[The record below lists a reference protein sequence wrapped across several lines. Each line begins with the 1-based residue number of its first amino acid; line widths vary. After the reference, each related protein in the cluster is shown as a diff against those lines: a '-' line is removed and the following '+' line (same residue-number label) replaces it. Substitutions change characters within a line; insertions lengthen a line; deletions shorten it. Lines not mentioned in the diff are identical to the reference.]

1 MERFAEQEFAHTAI
15 DGEVCQAVQIV
26 TDPGTQISVN
36 ALRSNAQ
43 RVAQGE
49 ANPPFAEV
57 ERENSTESS
66 FRSYCIHSLPL
77 IIGSEFKEH
86 GSMEGAAEVST
97 TIEPPP
103 RAYES
108 EPERPLQAM
117 PEQPWQVRIGVTVLA
132 WSAAIAML
140 YYGQIFFIT
149 VITAVIIAF
158 LLDPVVGFFMR
169 IRLSR
174 GAASFVVCSLAV
186 SLLYL
191 AGVALVTELSGLTE
205 ELPQYSERISQLID
219 QGVTRIDEMEKA
231 SAAAVLPRR
240 LRPDAPGDPAAGKN
254 RRGVKKPEPNAV
266 QEVRIQKE
274 ATPIYLFAYQ
284 YLRSIYPALL
294 MASFVPFLV
303 YFMLSW
309 RDHLRVRFLSLYQG
323 VSRDAAHR
331 GWLKIA
337 DVARAYVLG
346 NFFLGLIVGVASA
359 IFFASVNIPYW
370 PLIGPVSGFLSLVPY
385 LGLPLA
391 ILPPVIASLPVHSD
405 PAMYLFIA
413 SVVAILHLLALNL
426 IYPKIVGSRVHL
438 NPLAVTIALMFW
450 GTLWGG
456 VGLLYAVPITAGL
469 KAVCDSV
476 DHLAPYGKLLG
487 D

>member
-1 MERFAEQEFAHTAI
+1 MSALIQSPPADLEP
-15 DGEVCQAVQIV
+15 DLK
-26 TDPGTQISVN
+26 ISV
-36 ALRSNAQ
+36 
-43 RVAQGE
+43 V
-49 ANPPFAEV
+49 
-57 ERENSTESS
+57 
-66 FRSYCIHSLPL
+66 
-77 IIGSEFKEH
+77 K
-86 GSMEGAAEVST
+86 AAS
-97 TIEPPP
+97 
-103 RAYES
+103 
-108 EPERPLQAM
+108 
-117 PEQPWQVRIGVTVLA
+117 QPWEVRIGVSVLA
-132 WSAAIAML
+132 LSASIALL
-140 YYGQIFFIT
+140 YYGQTFFIT

-205 ELPQYSERISQLID
+205 ELPLYSERISQLID
-219 QGVTRIDEMEKA
+219 QGVGKIDEMEKA

-240 LRPDAPGDPAAGKN
+240 LRPDGQLDAVAASKN
-254 RRGVKKPEPNAV
+254 KRGAKKPEPNAV

-274 ATPIYLFAYQ
+274 PTPIYLFAYD

-309 RDHLRVRFLSLYQG
+309 RDHLRVRFLSLYKG
-323 VSRDAAHR
+323 DSRDAASR
-331 GWLKIA
+331 GWLRIA

-346 NFFLGLIVGVASA
+346 NFLLGLIVGLASA

-391 ILPPVIASLPVHSD
+391 ILPPVIAALPVHSD
-405 PAMYLFIA
+405 PAMYLFISA
-413 SVVAILHLLALNL
+413 VVAILHLLALNL

-456 VGLLYAVPITAGL
+456 VGLLFAVPITAGL

>member
-1 MERFAEQEFAHTAI
+1 M
-15 DGEVCQAVQIV
+15 
-26 TDPGTQISVN
+26 
-36 ALRSNAQ
+36 
-43 RVAQGE
+43 
-49 ANPPFAEV
+49 
-57 ERENSTESS
+57 
-66 FRSYCIHSLPL
+66 
-77 IIGSEFKEH
+77 
-86 GSMEGAAEVST
+86 
-97 TIEPPP
+97 
-103 RAYES
+103 
-108 EPERPLQAM
+108 
-117 PEQPWQVRIGVTVLA
+117 TVLA
-132 WSAAIAML
+132 WAAAVALL
-140 YYGQIFFIT
+140 YYGQMFFIT
-149 VITAVIIAF
+149 VLTAVIIAF

-174 GAASFVVCSLAV
+174 GVASFVVCSLAV
-186 SLLYL
+186 SLLYV

-205 ELPQYSERISQLID
+205 ELPQYSERISQLVD
-219 QGVTRIDEMEKA
+219 HAVSRVDEAEK
-231 SAAAVLPRR
+231 SAASMLLPRR
-240 LRPDAPGDPAAGKN
+240 LRADGQPETANPAANAQAKKQQRN
-254 RRGVKKPEPNAV
+254 RKPEPVV

-274 ATPIYLFAYQ
+274 PTPIYQFAYE

-309 RDHLRVRFLSLYQG
+309 RDHLRGRFLSMFGGQARA
-323 VSRDAAHR
+323 SASR
-331 GWLKIA
+331 GWNKIA

-346 NFFLGLIVGVASA
+346 NFFLGLIVGVASGV
-359 IFFASVNIPYW
+359 FFASVNIPYW

-391 ILPPVIASLPVHSD
+391 IVPPLLAALPVHTD

-426 IYPKIVGSRVHL
+426 VYPKIVGSRVHL
-438 NPLAVTIALMFW
+438 NPLAVTLALMFW

-456 VGLLYAVPITAGL
+456 IGLLFAVPITAGI

-476 DHLAPYGKLLG
+476 DNLNSYGKLLG

>member
-1 MERFAEQEFAHTAI
+1 MSAVIQTSPPGLEPEPNRFAASTDEFA
-15 DGEVCQAVQIV
+15 V
-26 TDPGTQISVN
+26 PS
-36 ALRSNAQ
+36 S
-43 RVAQGE
+43 
-49 ANPPFAEV
+49 ANVP
-57 ERENSTESS
+57 S
-66 FRSYCIHSLPL
+66 
-77 IIGSEFKEH
+77 
-86 GSMEGAAEVST
+86 
-97 TIEPPP
+97 
-103 RAYES
+103 
-108 EPERPLQAM
+108 
-117 PEQPWQVRIGVTVLA
+117 QPWEVRIGVTVLA
-132 WSAAIAML
+132 WSAAIALL
-140 YYGQIFFIT
+140 YYGQMFFIT

-219 QGVTRIDEMEKA
+219 QGVSKIDEMEKA

-240 LRPDAPGDPAAGKN
+240 LRTDAPPDLAVGNGKN
-254 RRGVKKPEPNAV
+254 KRIAKKPEPNAV
-266 QEVRIQKE
+266 QEVRIQRE
-274 ATPIYLFAYQ
+274 PTPIYLFAYS
-284 YLRSIYPALL
+284 YLRRIYPALL

-323 VSRDAAHR
+323 HAREAASR

-346 NFFLGLIVGVASA
+346 NFFLGLIVGVASG

-391 ILPPVIASLPVHSD
+391 ILPPLIAALPVHSD

-456 VGLLYAVPITAGL
+456 VGLLFAVPITAGL

>member
-1 MERFAEQEFAHTAI
+1 M
-15 DGEVCQAVQIV
+15 
-26 TDPGTQISVN
+26 
-36 ALRSNAQ
+36 
-43 RVAQGE
+43 
-49 ANPPFAEV
+49 
-57 ERENSTESS
+57 
-66 FRSYCIHSLPL
+66 
-77 IIGSEFKEH
+77 K
-86 GSMEGAAEVST
+86 GAAIKPSSHASLEPEPQALLLKELQSQ
-97 TIEPPP
+97 EPP
-103 RAYES
+103 EL
-108 EPERPLQAM
+108 EPADQQTAM
-117 PEQPWQVRIGVTVLA
+117 PAPATEAKAQPWEVRIGVTVLA
-132 WSAAIAML
+132 WSAAIALL
-140 YYGQIFFIT
+140 YYGQMFFIT

-158 LLDPVVGFFMR
+158 LLDPVVAFFMR

-174 GAASFVVCSLAV
+174 GAASFLVCSLAV

-219 QGVTRIDEMEKA
+219 QTVARIDEMEK
-231 SAAAVLPRR
+231 STAAAVLPRR
-240 LRPDAPGDPAAGKN
+240 LRPDAPPDPATAAANAKN
-254 RRGVKKPEPNAV
+254 RRNNAAAAAKRPDSNQPFV
-266 QEVRIQKE
+266 QEVHIQTDQ
-274 ATPIYLFAYQ
+274 TPIYLFAYD
-284 YLRSIYPALL
+284 YLRRVYPALL

-309 RDHLRVRFLSLYQG
+309 RDHLRVRFLSLYFG
-323 VSRDAAHR
+323 DSRDAASR
-331 GWLKIA
+331 GWHKIA

-346 NFFLGLIVGVASA
+346 NFLLGLIVGVASA

-391 ILPPVIASLPVHSD
+391 ILPPVIAALPVHSD

-456 VGLLYAVPITAGL
+456 VGLLFAVPITAGL
-469 KAVCDSV
+469 KAVCDSI
-476 DHLAPYGKLLG
+476 DHLEPYGKLLG

>member
-1 MERFAEQEFAHTAI
+1 MSAVIHT
-15 DGEVCQAVQIV
+15 
-26 TDPGTQISVN
+26 PH
-36 ALRSNAQ
+36 L
-43 RVAQGE
+43 
-49 ANPPFAEV
+49 
-57 ERENSTESS
+57 
-66 FRSYCIHSLPL
+66 
-77 IIGSEFKEH
+77 
-86 GSMEGAAEVST
+86 
-97 TIEPPP
+97 EPPP
-103 RAYES
+103 
-108 EPERPLQAM
+108 PMHPPPQQAW
-117 PEQPWQVRIGVTVLA
+117 EVRIGVTVLA
-132 WSAAIAML
+132 WSAAIALL
-140 YYGQIFFIT
+140 YYGQMFFIT

-219 QGVTRIDEMEKA
+219 QGIAKIDEMERA
-231 SAAAVLPRR
+231 SAAAVLPQR
-240 LRPDAPGDPAAGKN
+240 LRPDSQQDAAAAGGKN
-254 RRGVKKPEPNAV
+254 KRAAAAKKPEPNAL
-266 QEVRIQKE
+266 QEVRIHKE
-274 ATPIYLFAYQ
+274 PTPIYLFAYE

-309 RDHLRVRFLSLYQG
+309 RDHLRVRFLSLYKG
-323 VSRDAAHR
+323 DSREAAHR

-370 PLIGPVSGFLSLVPY
+370 PLIGPASGFLSLVPY

-391 ILPPVIASLPVHSD
+391 ILPPLIAALPVVTD

-413 SVVAILHLLALNL
+413 SVVAILHLLTLNL

-456 VGLLYAVPITAGL
+456 VGLVFAVPITAAL

-476 DHLAPYGKLLG
+476 EHLQPYGKLLG

>member
-1 MERFAEQEFAHTAI
+1 ME
-15 DGEVCQAVQIV
+15 
-26 TDPGTQISVN
+26 SV
-36 ALRSNAQ
+36 
-43 RVAQGE
+43 
-49 ANPPFAEV
+49 
-57 ERENSTESS
+57 
-66 FRSYCIHSLPL
+66 
-77 IIGSEFKEH
+77 
-86 GSMEGAAEVST
+86 AEVSV
-97 TIEPPP
+97 PALNRP
-103 RAYES
+103 AASES
-108 EPERPLQAM
+108 EAVVGSPAPPLLPQS
-117 PEQPWQVRIGVTVLA
+117 PKTPPQPWGIRIGVSVLA

-140 YYGQIFFIT
+140 YYGQLFFIT

-191 AGVALVTELSGLTE
+191 CGVALVTELSGLKE

-219 QGVTRIDEMEKA
+219 QAVAKVDDLEKA

-240 LRPDAPGDPAAGKN
+240 LRPDAPLDPAIAAKN
-254 RRGVKKPEPNAV
+254 RRNAKRPDPNQPVV

-274 ATPIYLFAYQ
+274 PTPIYLFAYQ

-309 RDHLRVRFLSLYQG
+309 RDHLRVRFLSLYKG
-323 VSRDAAHR
+323 DSRDAAAR

-346 NFFLGLIVGVASA
+346 NFFLGLILGVASA

-391 ILPPVIASLPVHSD
+391 MLPPVIAALPVHTD
-405 PAMYLFIA
+405 PAIYLLIA

-450 GTLWGG
+450 GTMWGG
-456 VGLLYAVPITAGL
+456 IGLLFAVPITAGL

>member
-1 MERFAEQEFAHTAI
+1 MSMVI
-15 DGEVCQAVQIV
+15 
-26 TDPGTQISVN
+26 P
-36 ALRSNAQ
+36 
-43 RVAQGE
+43 
-49 ANPPFAEV
+49 NPPPD
-57 ERENSTESS
+57 
-66 FRSYCIHSLPL
+66 LKP
-77 IIGSEFKEH
+77 
-86 GSMEGAAEVST
+86 
-97 TIEPPP
+97 
-103 RAYES
+103 
-108 EPERPLQAM
+108 EPELSGAVAAPPLPQERP
-117 PEQPWQVRIGVTVLA
+117 QPWEVRISVTVLA
-132 WSAAIAML
+132 WSAAIALL
-140 YYGQIFFIT
+140 YYGQMFFIT

-158 LLDPVVGFFMR
+158 LLDPVVAFFMR

-205 ELPQYSERISQLID
+205 DLPQYSERISQLID
-219 QGVTRIDEMEKA
+219 QGVARIDEIEKA
-231 SAAAVLPRR
+231 SAAAVLPKR
-240 LRPDAPGDPAAGKN
+240 LRPDAAVDPALAGGKN
-254 RRGVKKPEPNAV
+254 KRAVKKPDPSQPAV
-266 QEVRIQKE
+266 QEVRVQKE
-274 ATPIYLFAYQ
+274 PTPIYLFAYE

-309 RDHLRVRFLSLYQG
+309 RDHLRARFLSLYKG
-323 VSRDAAHR
+323 EAREAASR

-346 NFFLGLIVGVASA
+346 NFFLGLIVGLASA
-359 IFFASVNIPYW
+359 VFFASVNVPYW
-370 PLIGPVSGFLSLVPY
+370 PLVGPVSGFLSLVPY

-391 ILPPVIASLPVHSD
+391 ILPPLIAILPVQAD
-405 PAMYLFIA
+405 PAIYLFIA

-426 IYPKIVGSRVHL
+426 VYPKIVGSRVHL

-456 VGLLYAVPITAGL
+456 VGLLFAVPVTAGL

-476 DHLAPYGKLLG
+476 DRLAPYGRLLG

>member
-1 MERFAEQEFAHTAI
+1 MSAVIHT
-15 DGEVCQAVQIV
+15 
-26 TDPGTQISVN
+26 
-36 ALRSNAQ
+36 
-43 RVAQGE
+43 
-49 ANPPFAEV
+49 
-57 ERENSTESS
+57 
-66 FRSYCIHSLPL
+66 
-77 IIGSEFKEH
+77 
-86 GSMEGAAEVST
+86 
-97 TIEPPP
+97 PPP
-103 RAYES
+103 EL
-108 EPERPLQAM
+108 EPELPAYVPVQPRSS
-117 PEQPWQVRIGVTVLA
+117 EQPWEVRIGVTVLA
-132 WSAAIAML
+132 WSAAIALL
-140 YYGQIFFIT
+140 YYGQMFFIT

-219 QGVTRIDEMEKA
+219 QGVSKIDEIEKA
-231 SAAAVLPRR
+231 SAAAILPRR
-240 LRPDAPGDPAAGKN
+240 LRSDGLPEPTAAGKN
-254 RRGVKKPEPNAV
+254 KRGAAVKKPELNGI
-266 QEVRIQKE
+266 QEVRIHKE
-274 ATPIYLFAYQ
+274 PTPIYLFAYD

-309 RDHLRVRFLSLYQG
+309 RDHLRVRFLSLYKG
-323 VSRDAAHR
+323 DSREAASR

-346 NFFLGLIVGVASA
+346 NFFLGLIVGVASG

-391 ILPPVIASLPVHSD
+391 ILPPVIAALPVLTD
-405 PAMYLFIA
+405 PTMYLFISA
-413 SVVAILHLLALNL
+413 VVAILHLLALNL

-456 VGLLYAVPITAGL
+456 VGLVFAVPITAGL

>member
-1 MERFAEQEFAHTAI
+1 
-15 DGEVCQAVQIV
+15 
-26 TDPGTQISVN
+26 
-36 ALRSNAQ
+36 
-43 RVAQGE
+43 
-49 ANPPFAEV
+49 
-57 ERENSTESS
+57 
-66 FRSYCIHSLPL
+66 
-77 IIGSEFKEH
+77 
-86 GSMEGAAEVST
+86 MEGETRVST
-97 TIEPPP
+97 VIQPPPSGFEPEPPSYALP
-103 RAYES
+103 V
-108 EPERPLQAM
+108 PTRPAAVPQ
-117 PEQPWQVRIGVTVLA
+117 QPWELRIGVSVLA
-132 WSAAIAML
+132 WSAAIALL
-140 YYGQIFFIT
+140 YYGQMFFIT

-158 LLDPVVGFFMR
+158 LLDPVVAFFMR

-219 QGVTRIDEMEKA
+219 QGIAKIDDMEKA
-231 SAAAVLPRR
+231 SAAAILPQR
-240 LRPDAPGDPAAGKN
+240 LRPEGQQDSATASGKN
-254 RRGVKKPEPNAV
+254 RRGAMKRPEPNAV
-266 QEVRIQKE
+266 QEVRIHKE
-274 ATPIYLFAYQ
+274 PTPIYLFAYD

-309 RDHLRVRFLSLYQG
+309 RDHLRVRFLSMYNG
-323 VSRDAAHR
+323 GSRDAASR
-331 GWLKIA
+331 GWLKIG

-346 NFFLGLIVGVASA
+346 NFFLGLIVGVASG

-391 ILPPVIASLPVHSD
+391 ILPPLIAALPVVTD
-405 PAMYLFIA
+405 PTMYLFIA

-456 VGLLYAVPITAGL
+456 VGLVFAVPITAGL

-476 DHLAPYGKLLG
+476 DNLAPYGKLLG

>member
-1 MERFAEQEFAHTAI
+1 MAAFTQRHPESVEPESHDDPVRAASEAT
-15 DGEVCQAVQIV
+15 QALLQAKI
-26 TDPGTQISVN
+26 
-36 ALRSNAQ
+36 
-43 RVAQGE
+43 
-49 ANPPFAEV
+49 AEV
-57 ERENSTESS
+57 TGK
-66 FRSYCIHSLPL
+66 PA
-77 IIGSEFKEH
+77 G
-86 GSMEGAAEVST
+86 
-97 TIEPPP
+97 
-103 RAYES
+103 
-108 EPERPLQAM
+108 Q
-117 PEQPWQVRIGVTVLA
+117 QPWEVRFGVTVLA
-132 WSAAIAML
+132 WSAAIALL
-140 YYGQIFFIT
+140 YYGQMFFIT

-158 LLDPVVGFFMR
+158 LLDPAVAFFMR

-191 AGVALVTELSGLTE
+191 GGVALVTELSGLKE
-205 ELPQYSERISQLID
+205 ELPQYSERIAQLID
-219 QGVTRIDEMEKA
+219 QTVARIDDMEKA
-231 SAAAVLPRR
+231 SVTAILPRR
-240 LRPDAPGDPAAGKN
+240 LRPEGQQEPPASGNARYRRPVKRADPN
-254 RRGVKKPEPNAV
+254 QPVV

-274 ATPIYLFAYQ
+274 PTPIYQFAYD
-284 YLRSIYPALL
+284 YLKSIYPALL

-309 RDHLRVRFLSLYQG
+309 RDHLRVRFLSLYTG
-323 VSRDAAHR
+323 DSREAASR
-331 GWLKIA
+331 GWHKMA

-346 NFFLGLIVGVASA
+346 NFLLGLIVGVASA

-391 ILPPVIASLPVHSD
+391 ILPPVVAALPVHTD

-413 SVVAILHLLALNL
+413 SIVAILHLLALNL

-456 VGLLYAVPITAGL
+456 VGLLFAVPITAGL

>member
-1 MERFAEQEFAHTAI
+1 MSALIQSPPA
-15 DGEVCQAVQIV
+15 DL
-26 TDPGTQISVN
+26 DPELKISV
-36 ALRSNAQ
+36 
-43 RVAQGE
+43 G
-49 ANPPFAEV
+49 
-57 ERENSTESS
+57 
-66 FRSYCIHSLPL
+66 
-77 IIGSEFKEH
+77 K
-86 GSMEGAAEVST
+86 AAS
-97 TIEPPP
+97 
-103 RAYES
+103 
-108 EPERPLQAM
+108 
-117 PEQPWQVRIGVTVLA
+117 QPWEVRIGVSVLA
-132 WSAAIAML
+132 LSASIALL
-140 YYGQIFFIT
+140 YYGQTFFIT

-205 ELPQYSERISQLID
+205 ELPLYSERISQLID
-219 QGVTRIDEMEKA
+219 QGVGKIDEMEKA

-240 LRPDAPGDPAAGKN
+240 LRPDAQLEAAAVARNK
-254 RRGVKKPEPNAV
+254 RGAKKPEPNAV

-274 ATPIYLFAYQ
+274 PTPIYLFAYD

-309 RDHLRVRFLSLYQG
+309 RDHLRVRFLSLYKG
-323 VSRDAAHR
+323 DSRDAASR

-346 NFFLGLIVGVASA
+346 NFLLGLIVGLASA

-391 ILPPVIASLPVHSD
+391 ILPPVIAALPVHSD
-405 PAMYLFIA
+405 PAMYLFISA
-413 SVVAILHLLALNL
+413 VVAILHLLALNL

-456 VGLLYAVPITAGL
+456 VGLLFAVPITAGL